1 MAWASPSMEGR
12 CVMREYIRHPSS
24 IPLEVNIADLPGPQ
38 NEYLNNVSLGGLS
51 FHSKNELATGTRITI
66 RIPLLKETIQ
76 VSGHVVWCNHQDE
89 GYEVG
94 VSFPDKENAYR
105 TRMVEQI
112 CHIEQY
118 RNEVLEHE
126 HRRLTSEQ
134 AAIEW
139 IKKYAATFPEIS
151 AEK

>member
-1 MAWASPSMEGR
+1 
-12 CVMREYIRHPSS
+12 MREYIRHPSS
-24 IPLEVNIADLPGPQ
+24 IPLEVKIADLPSPQ

-51 FHSKNELATGTRITI
+51 FHSKNNLAAGARITI
-66 RIPLLKETIQ
+66 RIPLLRETIQ
-76 VSGHVVWCNHQDE
+76 INGQVVWCRKQDK

-94 VSFPDKENAYR
+94 VAFWNKEEAFR

-118 RNEVLEHE
+118 RSEVLEHE
-126 HRRLTSEQ
+126 QRQLTSEQ

-139 IKKYAATFPEIS
+139 IKKYAGTFPELTT
-151 AEK
+151 EE

>member
-1 MAWASPSMEGR
+1 
-12 CVMREYIRHPSS
+12 MREYIRHPSS
-24 IPLEVNIADLPGPQ
+24 IPLEVKIANLPDAQ

-51 FHSKNELATGTRITI
+51 FHSKLELVIGARVTI
-66 RIPLLKETIQ
+66 RIPLLQDTIE
-76 VSGHVVWCNHQDE
+76 VSGRVVWCNRLDE

-94 VSFPDKENAYR
+94 VSFPDKEDAFR

-118 RNEVLEHE
+118 RNEVLERE
-126 HRRLTSEQ
+126 HRHLTSEQ

-139 IKKYAATFPEIS
+139 IKKYAAAFPEIT

>member
-1 MAWASPSMEGR
+1 
-12 CVMREYIRHPSS
+12 MREYIRHPSS
-24 IPLEVNIADLPGPQ
+24 IPLEVKVADLPGPQ

-51 FHSKNELATGTRITI
+51 FHSKNKLMNGSRITI

-76 VSGHVVWCNHQDE
+76 VGGQVVWCE
-89 GYEVG
+89 KKAKGYEVG
-94 VSFPDKENAYR
+94 VAFRDKEDAFR

-118 RNEVLEHE
+118 RSQVLEQE
-126 HRRLTSEQ
+126 HRHLTSEQ

-139 IKKYAATFPEIS
+139 IKKYAGSFPELLS
-151 AEK
+151 SEE